1 MTGAIGLVTRF
12 RAATAALAIGAA
24 AGAAA
29 LLTPQPSVASG
40 VQSSPVAVAPPAFRR
55 LNEAQY
61 LRAVEQV
68 FGPGITVPGRFD
80 PPRREEG
87 LLAIGDAHVTV
98 TPTGIEQFELRARR
112 IAAQVFAEKRAKLP
126 CEPGAGFDAACA
138 RAFFAR
144 HGRLLY
150 RRPLSDAELA
160 SLSGLAERVAGQGGG
175 LAKGLEVGLSRLLL
189 SPHFIFRVER
199 SVADPAA
206 PGGSRLDDW
215 SLASRISFLLWNAP
229 PDEALLDAVGRGAMA
244 DPAAR
249 RREVDRLIASPRF
262 EEGVRA
268 FFFDMFGYEQFAGLA
283 KDQKIYPKF
292 TTELARDAQEQTL
305 RTLVDLLVRSGA
317 DYREIFSTRRTFMNR
332 NLAAVYKVPL
342 PASGFEDW
350 VPYTFPEDTPRA
362 GIMSLIG
369 FLMLDPTHE
378 GKSSPTIRGKTVREL
393 LLCQPVPPPPPNV
406 NFSIV
411 QDDSNP
417 LLMTARQRLIA
428 HQENP
433 ACAGCHAITDPI
445 GLSMENYDGIGAW
458 RTHEKSALIDASGSF
473 DGKPYVGLLGLTR
486 LLKESPDPASC
497 LVQRSF
503 EYATGRAAGAG
514 DATWLEGTIA
524 TFGAQGHR
532 LPDLMRMIAAS
543 DAIAVAGLP
552 DNPGTLAHLYR
563 PERSAR

>member
-1 MTGAIGLVTRF
+1 M
-12 RAATAALAIGAA
+12 
-24 AGAAA
+24 
-29 LLTPQPSVASG
+29 
-40 VQSSPVAVAPPAFRR
+40 
-55 LNEAQY
+55 
-61 LRAVEQV
+61 
-68 FGPGITVPGRFD
+68 
-80 PPRREEG
+80 
-87 LLAIGDAHVTV
+87 
-98 TPTGIEQFELRARR
+98 
-112 IAAQVFAEKRAKLP
+112 P
-126 CEPGAGFDAACA
+126 CEAGAGFDAACA
-138 RAFFAR
+138 RAFFTR
-144 HGRLLY
+144 YGRLLY

-160 SLSGLAERVAGQGGG
+160 SLEGLAARVSSQGG
-175 LAKGLEVGLSRLLL
+175 LARGLEVGLSRLLL

-206 PGGSRLDDW
+206 
-215 SLASRISFLLWNAP
+215 
-229 PDEALLDAVGRGAMA
+229 
-244 DPAAR
+244 R
-249 RREVDRLIASPRF
+249 RRQVDRLITSPRF

-342 PASGFEDW
+342 PAAGFDDW
-350 VPYTFPEDTPRA
+350 VPYTFPESTPRA

-393 LLCQPVPPPPPNV
+393 LLCQPVPPPPNV

-445 GLSMENYDGIGAW
+445 GLSMENYDGIGGW

-486 LLKESPDPASC
+486 LLRESPDPASC

-514 DATWLEGTIA
+514 DATWLEGTIDA
-524 TFGAQGHR
+524 FGAQGYR
-532 LPDLMRMIAAS
+532 LPALMRTIAAS

-552 DNPGTLAHLYR
+552 ENPATLAQLYR